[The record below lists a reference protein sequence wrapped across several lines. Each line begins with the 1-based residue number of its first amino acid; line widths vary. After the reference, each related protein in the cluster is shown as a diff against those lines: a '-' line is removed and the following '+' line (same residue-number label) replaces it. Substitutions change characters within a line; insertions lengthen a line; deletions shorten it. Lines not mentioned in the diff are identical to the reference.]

1 MEASIVNI
9 VDNKININDIYL
21 RKRKLST
28 EKVFID
34 VKYDE
39 IVNILDSKVNV
50 LNRLNKLLDSAT
62 PESYITVL
70 SLFGLP
76 EYAECNRLCSSFITN
91 KFKNDC
97 IVYYH
102 DLEEIENLLANSD
115 VDIEKRDII
124 SRVLSYLSNIDR
136 LSFNHDSIMNRFNL
150 YNLFDQFT
158 RSYDILITLCNYI
171 DTYNYTD
178 LIKVKLA
185 IDEFFILNNFNEKIS
200 IDETEASIAIFLYFF
215 FKKNKKCD
223 LDVESINDHI
233 SKYTK
238 SVDKFNIL
246 FELRRMNIDIRDF
259 SSIEE
264 IIEDMHRKLNNAKT
278 IANYIKCIYIYK
290 YANDPNM
297 NIEDVNKI
305 DIFTQPMYTVSEYNN
320 IKEGIEMMKDKI
332 NTSCIDNQ
340 NNTDRTRFFY
350 ESEDYTKANHDIGIK
365 PNFTVSDLSEFV
377 KSCEMVRK
385 YVEQHCKNLVKEPLV
400 FYDMYKDLNMGSYF
414 NHIDANGKLSYNIAI
429 GQIYEDRDN
438 LPIVENIR
446 KALENILYNTNCFP
460 VVEVLDTDLLISV
473 ITKYE
478 LNDADQQ
485 DSVMGEEIAKVFN
498 ILKDHEKNQDEYM
511 RDMHSRVD
519 SILYVLNNDS
529 QIAKTISKREFATL
543 NDIIIKLYRDNT
555 NLRQFVDAVK
565 YHENPNSKFI
575 EDLYNLSNQTK
586 EDEKIELNI
595 TNYEEAV
602 NILEQLVMNRSKT
615 QPLNENVINTLQLAW
630 QDFKGK
636 VKKLS
641 AKEQEMSRDM
651 DMNFNNFV
659 RSMKNSLSG
668 NRREAIIRDQLCP
681 SLSKMIKIGIP
692 VAATA
697 IINPIIPAISALSWM
712 VLSKVAT
719 DKEVAFILDE
729 FDIELKVLDREIQ
742 KAEQGGSPQKY
753 RKLLTIQ
760 KKLMRE
766 KQKIQYKYALSGK
779 RIKMVSN
786 YKPQGE

>member
-76 EYAECNRLCSSFITN
+76 EYSECNRLCSSFITN

-223 LDVESINDHI
+223 LDIESINDHI

-238 SVDKFNIL
+238 NVDNFNIL
-246 FELRRMNIDIRDF
+246 FELRRMNIDIKDY

-290 YANDPNM
+290 YANDPNL

-340 NNTDRTRFFY
+340 TADRTRFFY

-365 PNFTVSDLSEFV
+365 ADVRISDISEIIR
-377 KSCEMVRK
+377 SCELVKR
-385 YVEQHCKNLVKEPLV
+385 YVEQHCKTLVKDPLV
-400 FYDMYKDLNMGSYF
+400 FYDTYKDLNISNYF
-414 NHIDANGKLSYNIAI
+414 DHIDANGKISFNIAI
-429 GQIYEDRDN
+429 GQVYFDRDM
-438 LPIVENIR
+438 LPVVENLR

-460 VVEVLDTDLLISV
+460 IVEVLDTDLLISV

-478 LNDADQQ
+478 VSSMDH
-485 DSVMGEEIAKVFN
+485 DSVIGEEIVRVFN
-498 ILKDHEKNQDEYM
+498 ILKDHEKDFDAYM
-511 RDMHSRVD
+511 RDMHNRVD
-519 SILYVLNNDS
+519 SIMYVLYNDS
-529 QIAKTISKREFATL
+529 QIAKTMGKREFATL
-543 NDIIIKLYRDNT
+543 NDIVIKVYNDNN
-555 NLRQFVDAVK
+555 NLKRFVDNVK
-565 YHENPNSKFI
+565 YQQNPNAKFI
-575 EDLYNLSNQTK
+575 EDLYNSDKNV
-586 EDEKIELNI
+586 DEKVNINI

-602 NILEQLVMNRSKT
+602 NILEHLVLKRSNS

>member
-62 PESYITVL
+62 PESYIAVL

-76 EYAECNRLCSSFITN
+76 EYTECNRLCSSFITN

-223 LDVESINDHI
+223 LDIESINDHI

-238 SVDKFNIL
+238 NVDKFNIL
-246 FELRRMNIDIRDF
+246 FELRRMNIDIKDY

-290 YANDPNM
+290 YANDPNL

-332 NTSCIDNQ
+332 NTSCIENQ
-340 NNTDRTRFFY
+340 NTDRTRFFY
-350 ESEDYTKANHDIGIK
+350 ESEDYTKVNHDIGIK
-365 PNFTVSDLSEFV
+365 ADVRVSDIAEIIR
-377 KSCEMVRK
+377 SCELVKR
-385 YVEQHCKNLVKEPLV
+385 YVEQHCKTMVKEPLV
-400 FYDMYKDLNMGSYF
+400 FYDTYKDLHISNYF
-414 NHIDANGKLSYNIAI
+414 GHIDATGKISFNIAI
-429 GQIYEDRDN
+429 GQIYFDRDM
-438 LPIVENIR
+438 LPVVENLR

-460 VVEVLDTDLLISV
+460 IVEVLDTDLLISV

-478 LNDADQQ
+478 VNTTDQE
-485 DSVMGEEIAKVFN
+485 SVIGEEIVRVFN
-498 ILKDHEKNQDEYM
+498 ILKDHEKDLEAYM

-529 QIAKTISKREFATL
+529 QIAKTIGKIEFVNL
-543 NDIIIKLYRDNT
+543 NDIITKVYGDNK
-555 NLRQFVDAVK
+555 NLQQFVDSVK
-565 YHENPNSKFI
+565 YHQNPNAKFI
-575 EDLYNLSNQTK
+575 EELYNLDK
-586 EDEKIELNI
+586 GEDEKIELNI

-602 NILEQLVMNRSKT
+602 NILEQLIMNRSKT

-786 YKPQGE
+786 YKPQGD

>member
-1 MEASIVNI
+1 MNI

-62 PESYITVL
+62 PESYIAVL

-76 EYAECNRLCSSFITN
+76 EYTECNRLCSSFITN

-102 DLEEIENLLANSD
+102 DLEEIDNLLANFD

-223 LDVESINDHI
+223 LDIESINDHI

-238 SVDKFNIL
+238 NVDKFNIL
-246 FELRRMNIDIRDF
+246 FELRRMNIDIKDY

-264 IIEDMHRKLNNAKT
+264 IIEDMHRKLNNTKT

-290 YANDPNM
+290 YSNDPNL

-305 DIFTQPMYTVSEYNN
+305 DIFTQSMYTVSEYNN

-332 NTSCIDNQ
+332 NTSCIENQ
-340 NNTDRTRFFY
+340 NTDRTRFFY

-365 PNFTVSDLSEFV
+365 ADVRISDISEIIR
-377 KSCEMVRK
+377 SCEMVKR
-385 YVEQHCKNLVKEPLV
+385 YVEQHCKTLVKEPLV
-400 FYDMYKDLNMGSYF
+400 FYDTYKDLNISNYF
-414 NHIDANGKLSYNIAI
+414 SHIDAAGKISFNIAI
-429 GQIYEDRDN
+429 GQIYFDRDM
-438 LPIVENIR
+438 LPVVENLR

-460 VVEVLDTDLLISV
+460 IVEVLDTDLLISV

-478 LNDADQQ
+478 VNTTDQE
-485 DSVMGEEIAKVFN
+485 SVISEEIVRVFN
-498 ILKDHEKNQDEYM
+498 ILKDHEKDLEAYM

-529 QIAKTISKREFATL
+529 QIAKTIGKREFVNL
-543 NDIIIKLYRDNT
+543 NDIITKVYGDNK
-555 NLRQFVDAVK
+555 NLQQFVDSVK
-565 YHENPNSKFI
+565 YHQNPNAKFI
-575 EDLYNLSNQTK
+575 EELYNLDK
-586 EDEKIELNI
+586 GEDEKIELNI

-786 YKPQGE
+786 YKPQGD

>member
-62 PESYITVL
+62 PESYIAVL

-76 EYAECNRLCSSFITN
+76 EYTECNRLCSSFITN

-223 LDVESINDHI
+223 LDIESINDHI

-238 SVDKFNIL
+238 NVDKFNIL
-246 FELRRMNIDIRDF
+246 FELRRMNIDIKDY

-290 YANDPNM
+290 YANDPNL

-305 DIFTQPMYTVSEYNN
+305 DIFIQPMYTVSEYNN

-332 NTSCIDNQ
+332 NTSCIENQ
-340 NNTDRTRFFY
+340 TTDKTRFFY
-350 ESEDYTKANHDIGIK
+350 ESEDYTKVNHDIGIK
-365 PNFTVSDLSEFV
+365 PDVRVSDIAEIIR
-377 KSCEMVRK
+377 SCEMVKR
-385 YVEQHCKNLVKEPLV
+385 YVEQHCKTLVKEPLV
-400 FYDMYKDLNMGSYF
+400 FYDTYKDLNISNYF
-414 NHIDANGKLSYNIAI
+414 GHIDAAGKISFNIAI
-429 GQIYEDRDN
+429 GQIYFDRDM
-438 LPIVENIR
+438 LPVVENLR

-460 VVEVLDTDLLISV
+460 IVEVLDTDLLISV

-478 LNDADQQ
+478 VNTTDQE
-485 DSVMGEEIAKVFN
+485 SVIGEEIVRVFN
-498 ILKDHEKNQDEYM
+498 ILKDHEKDLEAYM

-529 QIAKTISKREFATL
+529 QIAKTIGKREFVNL
-543 NDIIIKLYRDNT
+543 NDIITKVYGDNK
-555 NLRQFVDAVK
+555 NLQQFVDSVK
-565 YHENPNSKFI
+565 YHQNPNAKFI
-575 EDLYNLSNQTK
+575 EELYNLDK
-586 EDEKIELNI
+586 GEDEKIELNI

-630 QDFKGK
+630 HDFKGK

>member
-1 MEASIVNI
+1 MNI

-76 EYAECNRLCSSFITN
+76 EYSECNRLCSSFITN

-223 LDVESINDHI
+223 LDIESINDHI

-238 SVDKFNIL
+238 NVDKFNIL
-246 FELRRMNIDIRDF
+246 FELRRMNIDIKDY

-290 YANDPNM
+290 YANDPNL

-340 NNTDRTRFFY
+340 TADRTRFFY

-365 PNFTVSDLSEFV
+365 ADVRIYDISEIIR
-377 KSCEMVRK
+377 SCEMVKR
-385 YVEQHCKNLVKEPLV
+385 YVEQHCKTLVKEPLV
-400 FYDMYKDLNMGSYF
+400 FYDTYKDLHISNYF
-414 NHIDANGKLSYNIAI
+414 GHIDATGKISFNIAI
-429 GQIYEDRDN
+429 GQIYFDRDM
-438 LPIVENIR
+438 LPVVENLR

-460 VVEVLDTDLLISV
+460 IVEVLDTDLLISV

-478 LNDADQQ
+478 VNTTDQE
-485 DSVMGEEIAKVFN
+485 SVIGEEIVRVFN
-498 ILKDHEKNQDEYM
+498 ILKDHEKDLEAYM

-529 QIAKTISKREFATL
+529 QIAKTIGKIEFVNL
-543 NDIIIKLYRDNT
+543 NDIITKVYGDNK
-555 NLRQFVDAVK
+555 NLQQFVDSVK
-565 YHENPNSKFI
+565 YHQNPNAKFI
-575 EDLYNLSNQTK
+575 EELYNLDK
-586 EDEKIELNI
+586 GEDEKIELNV

>member
-62 PESYITVL
+62 PESYIAVL

-76 EYAECNRLCSSFITN
+76 EYTECNRLCSSFITN

-97 IVYYH
+97 IVYYN

-150 YNLFDQFT
+150 YNLFDRFT

-223 LDVESINDHI
+223 LDIESINDHI

-238 SVDKFNIL
+238 NVDKFNIL
-246 FELRRMNIDIRDF
+246 FELRRMNIDIKDY

-290 YANDPNM
+290 YANDPNL

-332 NTSCIDNQ
+332 NTSCIENQ
-340 NNTDRTRFFY
+340 TTDKTKFFY
-350 ESEDYTKANHDIGIK
+350 ESEDYTKVNHDIGIK
-365 PNFTVSDLSEFV
+365 PDVRVSDIAEIIR
-377 KSCEMVRK
+377 SCEMVKR
-385 YVEQHCKNLVKEPLV
+385 YVEQHCKTLVKEPLV
-400 FYDMYKDLNMGSYF
+400 FYDTYKDLNISNYF
-414 NHIDANGKLSYNIAI
+414 GHIDAAGKISFNIAI
-429 GQIYEDRDN
+429 GQIYFDRDM
-438 LPIVENIR
+438 LPVVENLR

-460 VVEVLDTDLLISV
+460 IVEVLDTDLLISV

-478 LNDADQQ
+478 VNTTDQE
-485 DSVMGEEIAKVFN
+485 SVIGEEIVRVFN
-498 ILKDHEKNQDEYM
+498 ILKDHEKDLEAYM

-529 QIAKTISKREFATL
+529 QIAKTIGKREFVNL
-543 NDIIIKLYRDNT
+543 NDIITKVYGDNK
-555 NLRQFVDAVK
+555 NLQQFVDSVK
-565 YHENPNSKFI
+565 YHQNPNAKFI
-575 EDLYNLSNQTK
+575 EELYNLDK
-586 EDEKIELNI
+586 GEDEKLDLNV

-786 YKPQGE
+786 YKPQGD

>member
-62 PESYITVL
+62 PESYIAVL

-223 LDVESINDHI
+223 LDIESINDHI

-238 SVDKFNIL
+238 NVDKFNIL
-246 FELRRMNIDIRDF
+246 FELRRMNIDIKDY

-290 YANDPNM
+290 YANDPNL

-305 DIFTQPMYTVSEYNN
+305 DIFTQSMYTVSEYNN

-332 NTSCIDNQ
+332 NTSCIENQ
-340 NNTDRTRFFY
+340 TTDKTKFFY
-350 ESEDYTKANHDIGIK
+350 ESEDYTKVNHDIGIK
-365 PNFTVSDLSEFV
+365 PDVRVSDIAEIIR
-377 KSCEMVRK
+377 SCELVKR
-385 YVEQHCKNLVKEPLV
+385 YVEQHCKTLVKEPLV
-400 FYDMYKDLNMGSYF
+400 FYDTYKDLNISNYF
-414 NHIDANGKLSYNIAI
+414 GHIDAAGKISFNIAI
-429 GQIYEDRDN
+429 GQIYFDRDM
-438 LPIVENIR
+438 LPVVENLR

-460 VVEVLDTDLLISV
+460 IVEVLDTDLLISV

-478 LNDADQQ
+478 VNTTDQE
-485 DSVMGEEIAKVFN
+485 SVISEEIVRVFN
-498 ILKDHEKNQDEYM
+498 ILKDHEKDLEAYM

-529 QIAKTISKREFATL
+529 QIAKTIGKREFVNL
-543 NDIIIKLYRDNT
+543 NDIITKVYGDNK
-555 NLRQFVDAVK
+555 NLQQFVDSVK
-565 YHENPNSKFI
+565 YHQNPNAKFI
-575 EDLYNLSNQTK
+575 EELYNLDK
-586 EDEKIELNI
+586 GEDEKIELNI

-786 YKPQGE
+786 YKPQGD

>member
-21 RKRKLST
+21 RKRKLSI

-50 LNRLNKLLDSAT
+50 LNRLNKPLDSAT
-62 PESYITVL
+62 PESYIAVL

-76 EYAECNRLCSSFITN
+76 EYTECNRLCSSFITN

-223 LDVESINDHI
+223 LDIESINDHI

-238 SVDKFNIL
+238 NVDKFNIL
-246 FELRRMNIDIRDF
+246 FELRRMNIDIKDY

-290 YANDPNM
+290 YANDPNL

-320 IKEGIEMMKDKI
+320 IKEGIEIMKDKI
-332 NTSCIDNQ
+332 NTSCIENQ
-340 NNTDRTRFFY
+340 NTDRTRFFY
-350 ESEDYTKANHDIGIK
+350 ESEDYTKANTDIGIK
-365 PNFTVSDLSEFV
+365 PDVRVSDISEIIR
-377 KSCEMVRK
+377 SCELVKR
-385 YVEQHCKNLVKEPLV
+385 YVEQHCKTMVKEPLV
-400 FYDMYKDLNMGSYF
+400 FYDTYKDLHISNYF
-414 NHIDANGKLSYNIAI
+414 GHIDATGKISFNIAI
-429 GQIYEDRDN
+429 GQIYFDRDM
-438 LPIVENIR
+438 LPVVENLR

-460 VVEVLDTDLLISV
+460 IVEVLDTDLLISV

-478 LNDADQQ
+478 VNTTDQE
-485 DSVMGEEIAKVFN
+485 SVIGEEIVRVFN
-498 ILKDHEKNQDEYM
+498 ILKDHEKDLEAYM

-529 QIAKTISKREFATL
+529 QIAKTIGKREFVNL
-543 NDIIIKLYRDNT
+543 NDIITKVYGDNK
-555 NLRQFVDAVK
+555 NLQQFVDSVK
-565 YHENPNSKFI
+565 YHQNPNAKFI
-575 EDLYNLSNQTK
+575 EELYNLDK
-586 EDEKIELNI
+586 GEDEKLDLNV

-742 KAEQGGSPQKY
+742 KAEQGGSPEKY

>member
-62 PESYITVL
+62 PESYIAVL

-76 EYAECNRLCSSFITN
+76 EYTECNRLCSSFITN

-223 LDVESINDHI
+223 LDIESINDHI

-238 SVDKFNIL
+238 NVDKFNIL
-246 FELRRMNIDIRDF
+246 FELRRMNIDIKYY

-290 YANDPNM
+290 YANDPNL

-332 NTSCIDNQ
+332 NTSCIENQ
-340 NNTDRTRFFY
+340 TTDKTKFFY
-350 ESEDYTKANHDIGIK
+350 ESEDYTKVNHDIGIK
-365 PNFTVSDLSEFV
+365 PDVRVSDIAEIIR
-377 KSCEMVRK
+377 SCELVKR
-385 YVEQHCKNLVKEPLV
+385 YVEQHCKTLVKDPLV
-400 FYDMYKDLNMGSYF
+400 FYDTYKNLSISNYF
-414 NHIDANGKLSYNIAI
+414 GHVDATGKISFNIAI
-429 GQIYEDRDN
+429 GQIYFDRDM
-438 LPIVENIR
+438 LPVVENLR

-460 VVEVLDTDLLISV
+460 IVEVLDTDLLISV

-478 LNDADQQ
+478 VNTTDQE
-485 DSVMGEEIAKVFN
+485 SVIGEEIVRVFN
-498 ILKDHEKNQDEYM
+498 ILKDHEKDLEAYM

-529 QIAKTISKREFATL
+529 QIAKTIGKREFVNL
-543 NDIIIKLYRDNT
+543 NDIITKVYGDNK
-555 NLRQFVDAVK
+555 NLQQFVDSVK
-565 YHENPNSKFI
+565 YHQNPNAKFI
-575 EDLYNLSNQTK
+575 EELYNLDK
-586 EDEKIELNI
+586 GEDEKLDLNV

-697 IINPIIPAISALSWM
+697 IINPIIPAISALSWI

-786 YKPQGE
+786 YKPQGD

>member
-62 PESYITVL
+62 PESYIAVL

-76 EYAECNRLCSSFITN
+76 EYTECNRLCSSFITN

-223 LDVESINDHI
+223 LDIESINDHI

-238 SVDKFNIL
+238 NVDKFNIL
-246 FELRRMNIDIRDF
+246 FELRRMNIDIKDY

-290 YANDPNM
+290 YANDPNL

-332 NTSCIDNQ
+332 NTSCIENQ
-340 NNTDRTRFFY
+340 TTDKTKFFY
-350 ESEDYTKANHDIGIK
+350 ESEDYTNANHDIGIK
-365 PNFTVSDLSEFV
+365 ADVRISDISEIIR
-377 KSCEMVRK
+377 SCEMVKR
-385 YVEQHCKNLVKEPLV
+385 YVEQHCKTLVKEPLV
-400 FYDMYKDLNMGSYF
+400 FYDTYKNLNISNYF
-414 NHIDANGKLSYNIAI
+414 GHIDATGKISFNIAI
-429 GQIYEDRDN
+429 GQVYFDRDM
-438 LPIVENIR
+438 LPVVENLR

-460 VVEVLDTDLLISV
+460 IVEVLDTDLLISV

-478 LNDADQQ
+478 VYTTDQE
-485 DSVMGEEIAKVFN
+485 SVIGEEIVRVFN
-498 ILKDHEKNQDEYM
+498 ILKDHEKDLEAYM

-529 QIAKTISKREFATL
+529 QIAKTIGKREFVNL
-543 NDIIIKLYRDNT
+543 NDIITKVYGDNK
-555 NLRQFVDAVK
+555 NLQQFVDSVK
-565 YHENPNSKFI
+565 YHQNPNAKFI
-575 EDLYNLSNQTK
+575 EELYNLDK
-586 EDEKIELNI
+586 GEDEKLDLNV

>member
-70 SLFGLP
+70 SLLGLP
-76 EYAECNRLCSSFITN
+76 EYSECNRLCSSFITN

-97 IVYYH
+97 IVYYNH
-102 DLEEIENLLANSD
+102 LEEIEDLLANSD
-115 VDIEKRDII
+115 IDIEKKDAI

-150 YNLFDQFT
+150 YNIFDKFT
-158 RSYDILITLCNYI
+158 KSYDILISLCNYI

-185 IDEFFILNNFNEKIS
+185 IDEFFILNHFNEKIH
-200 IDETEASIAIFLYFF
+200 IDEIEGSIVIFLYFL

-223 LDVESINDHI
+223 LNIESVNDHI

-238 SVDKFNIL
+238 TVDRFDIGL
-246 FELRRMNIDIRDF
+246 ELKRMNISKINYSCIEDI
-259 SSIEE
+259 IEE
-264 IIEDMHRKLNNAKT
+264 MHKHLNNAKT

-290 YANDPNM
+290 YANDPNL
-297 NIEDVNKI
+297 NIGDTNEI
-305 DIFTQPMYTVSEYNN
+305 DIFTQPMYTVAEYNN
-320 IKEGIEMMKDKI
+320 LKEGIEMMKDKI
-332 NTSCIDNQ
+332 NTSCIENQ
-340 NNTDRTRFFY
+340 NTDRTRFFY

-365 PNFTVSDLSEFV
+365 LDIRVSDIAEIIR
-377 KSCEMVRK
+377 SCEMVKR
-385 YVEQHCKNLVKEPLV
+385 YVEQHCKPLVKDPLV
-400 FYDMYKDLNMGSYF
+400 FYDTYKDLNISNYF
-414 NHIDANGKLSYNIAI
+414 DHIDANGKISFNIAI
-429 GQIYEDRDN
+429 GQVYFDRDM
-438 LPIVENIR
+438 LPVVENLR

-460 VVEVLDTDLLISV
+460 IVEVLDTDLLISV

-478 LNDADQQ
+478 VSSMDH
-485 DSVMGEEIAKVFN
+485 DSVIGEEIVRVFN
-498 ILKDHEKNQDEYM
+498 ILKDHEKDFDAYM
-511 RDMHSRVD
+511 RDMHNRVD
-519 SILYVLNNDS
+519 SIMYVLYNDS
-529 QIAKTISKREFATL
+529 QIAKTMGKREFATL
-543 NDIIIKLYRDNT
+543 NDIVIKVYNDNN
-555 NLRQFVDAVK
+555 NLKRFVDNVK
-565 YHENPNSKFI
+565 YQQNPNAKFI
-575 EDLYNLSNQTK
+575 EDLYNSDKNV
-586 EDEKIELNI
+586 DEKVNINI

-602 NILEQLVMNRSKT
+602 NILEHLVLKRSNS

-786 YKPQGE
+786 YKPQGD

>member
-1 MEASIVNI
+1 MNI

-70 SLFGLP
+70 SLLGLP

-223 LDVESINDHI
+223 LDIESINDHI

-238 SVDKFNIL
+238 NVDKFNIL
-246 FELRRMNIDIRDF
+246 FELRRMNIDIKDY

-290 YANDPNM
+290 YANDPNL

-332 NTSCIDNQ
+332 NTSCIENQ
-340 NNTDRTRFFY
+340 NTDKTRFFY
-350 ESEDYTKANHDIGIK
+350 ESEDYTKVNHDIGIK
-365 PNFTVSDLSEFV
+365 PDVRVSDIAEIIR
-377 KSCEMVRK
+377 SCELVKR
-385 YVEQHCKNLVKEPLV
+385 YVEQHCKTLVKEPLV
-400 FYDMYKDLNMGSYF
+400 FYDTYKDLHISNYF
-414 NHIDANGKLSYNIAI
+414 GNVDATGKISFNIAI
-429 GQIYEDRDN
+429 GQIYFDRDM
-438 LPIVENIR
+438 LPVVENLR

-460 VVEVLDTDLLISV
+460 IVEVLDTDLLISV

-478 LNDADQQ
+478 VNTTDQE
-485 DSVMGEEIAKVFN
+485 SVIGEEIVRVFN
-498 ILKDHEKNQDEYM
+498 ILKDHEKDLEAYM

-529 QIAKTISKREFATL
+529 QIAKTIGKREFVNL
-543 NDIIIKLYRDNT
+543 NDIITKVYGDNK
-555 NLRQFVDAVK
+555 NLQQFVDSVK
-565 YHENPNSKFI
+565 YHQNPNAKFI
-575 EDLYNLSNQTK
+575 EELYNLDK
-586 EDEKIELNI
+586 GEDEKLDLNV

-786 YKPQGE
+786 YKPQGD

>member
-1 MEASIVNI
+1 MNI

-21 RKRKLST
+21 RKRKLSI

-50 LNRLNKLLDSAT
+50 LNMLNKLLDSAM

-150 YNLFDQFT
+150 YNLFDKFT

-223 LDVESINDHI
+223 LDIESINDHI

-238 SVDKFNIL
+238 NVDKFNIL
-246 FELRRMNIDIRDF
+246 FELRRMNIDIKDY

-290 YANDPNM
+290 YANDPNL
-297 NIEDVNKI
+297 NIGDTNPI
-305 DIFTQPMYTVSEYNN
+305 DIFVQPMYTVSEYNN
-320 IKEGIEMMKDKI
+320 LKEGIEMMKDKI
-332 NTSCIDNQ
+332 NTSCIENQ
-340 NNTDRTRFFY
+340 NTDRTRFFY

-365 PNFTVSDLSEFV
+365 ADVRISDIAEIIR
-377 KSCEMVRK
+377 SCELVKR
-385 YVEQHCKNLVKEPLV
+385 YVEQHCKTLVKEPLV
-400 FYDMYKDLNMGSYF
+400 FYDTYKDLNISNYF
-414 NHIDANGKLSYNIAI
+414 DHIDAAGKISFNIAI
-429 GQIYEDRDN
+429 GQIYFDRDM
-438 LPIVENIR
+438 LPVVENLR

-460 VVEVLDTDLLISV
+460 IVEVLDTDLLISV

-478 LNDADQQ
+478 VNTTDQE
-485 DSVMGEEIAKVFN
+485 SVISEEIVRVFN
-498 ILKDHEKNQDEYM
+498 ILKDHEKDLDAYM

-529 QIAKTISKREFATL
+529 QIAKTIGKREFVNL
-543 NDIIIKLYRDNT
+543 NDIITKVYGDNK
-555 NLRQFVDAVK
+555 NLQQFVDSVK
-565 YHENPNSKFI
+565 YHQNPNAKFI
-575 EDLYNLSNQTK
+575 EELYNLDK
-586 EDEKIELNI
+586 GEDEKLDLNV

-786 YKPQGE
+786 YKPQGD

>member
-1 MEASIVNI
+1 MNI

-76 EYAECNRLCSSFITN
+76 EYSECNRLCSSFITN

-223 LDVESINDHI
+223 LDIESINDHI

-238 SVDKFNIL
+238 NVDKFNIL

-290 YANDPNM
+290 YANDPNL

-332 NTSCIDNQ
+332 NASCIENQ
-340 NNTDRTRFFY
+340 TTDKTKFFY
-350 ESEDYTKANHDIGIK
+350 ESEDYTKVNHDIGIK
-365 PNFTVSDLSEFV
+365 PDVRVSDIAEIIR
-377 KSCEMVRK
+377 SCELVKR
-385 YVEQHCKNLVKEPLV
+385 YVEQHCKTLVKEPLV
-400 FYDMYKDLNMGSYF
+400 FYDTYKDLHISNYF
-414 NHIDANGKLSYNIAI
+414 GHIDATGKISFNIAI
-429 GQIYEDRDN
+429 GQIYFDRDM
-438 LPIVENIR
+438 LPVVENLR

-460 VVEVLDTDLLISV
+460 IVEVLDTDLLISV

-478 LNDADQQ
+478 VNTTDQE
-485 DSVMGEEIAKVFN
+485 SVIGEEIFRVFN
-498 ILKDHEKNQDEYM
+498 ILKDHEKDLDAYM

-529 QIAKTISKREFATL
+529 QIAKTIGKREFVNL
-543 NDIIIKLYRDNT
+543 NDIITKVYGDNK
-555 NLRQFVDAVK
+555 NLQQFVDSVK
-565 YHENPNSKFI
+565 YHQNPNARFI
-575 EDLYNLSNQTK
+575 EELYNLDK
-586 EDEKIELNI
+586 GEDEKLDLNV

-786 YKPQGE
+786 YKPQGD

>member
-1 MEASIVNI
+1 M
-9 VDNKININDIYL
+9 
-21 RKRKLST
+21 
-28 EKVFID
+28 
-34 VKYDE
+34 
-39 IVNILDSKVNV
+39 
-50 LNRLNKLLDSAT
+50 
-62 PESYITVL
+62 
-70 SLFGLP
+70 
-76 EYAECNRLCSSFITN
+76 
-91 KFKNDC
+91 
-97 IVYYH
+97 
-102 DLEEIENLLANSD
+102 
-115 VDIEKRDII
+115 
-124 SRVLSYLSNIDR
+124 
-136 LSFNHDSIMNRFNL
+136 
-150 YNLFDQFT
+150 
-158 RSYDILITLCNYI
+158 
-171 DTYNYTD
+171 
-178 LIKVKLA
+178 A

-200 IDETEASIAIFLYFF
+200 IDETEASIAIFMYFF

-223 LDVESINDHI
+223 LDIESINDHI

-238 SVDKFNIL
+238 NVDKFNIL
-246 FELRRMNIDIRDF
+246 FELRRMNIDIKDY

-290 YANDPNM
+290 YANDPNL

-340 NNTDRTRFFY
+340 TADRTRFFY

-365 PNFTVSDLSEFV
+365 ADVRISDISEIIR
-377 KSCEMVRK
+377 SCELVKR
-385 YVEQHCKNLVKEPLV
+385 YVEQHCKTLVKEPLV
-400 FYDMYKDLNMGSYF
+400 FYDTYKDLNISNYF
-414 NHIDANGKLSYNIAI
+414 GHIDAAGKISFNIAI
-429 GQIYEDRDN
+429 GQIYFDRDM
-438 LPIVENIR
+438 LPVVENLR

-460 VVEVLDTDLLISV
+460 IVEVLDTDLLISV

-478 LNDADQQ
+478 VNTTDQE
-485 DSVMGEEIAKVFN
+485 SVIGEEIVRVFN
-498 ILKDHEKNQDEYM
+498 ILKDHEKDLEAYM

-529 QIAKTISKREFATL
+529 QIAKTIGKREFVNL
-543 NDIIIKLYRDNT
+543 NDIITKVYGDNK
-555 NLRQFVDAVK
+555 NLQQFVDSVK
-565 YHENPNSKFI
+565 YHQNPNAKFI
-575 EDLYNLSNQTK
+575 EELYNLDK
-586 EDEKIELNI
+586 GEDEKIELNI

-602 NILEQLVMNRSKT
+602 NILEQLVMNRSNT

>member
-223 LDVESINDHI
+223 LDIESINDHI

-238 SVDKFNIL
+238 NVDNFNIL
-246 FELRRMNIDIRDF
+246 FELRRMNIDIKDY

-290 YANDPNM
+290 YANDPNL

-320 IKEGIEMMKDKI
+320 LKEGIEMMKDKI
-332 NTSCIDNQ
+332 NTSCIENQ
-340 NNTDRTRFFY
+340 NTDRTRFFY
-350 ESEDYTKANHDIGIK
+350 ESEDYTKVNHDIGIK
-365 PNFTVSDLSEFV
+365 ADVRVSDIAEIIR
-377 KSCEMVRK
+377 SCELVKR
-385 YVEQHCKNLVKEPLV
+385 YVEQHCKTLVKEPLV
-400 FYDMYKDLNMGSYF
+400 FYDTYKDLNISNYF
-414 NHIDANGKLSYNIAI
+414 GHIDAAGKISFNIAI
-429 GQIYEDRDN
+429 GQIYFDRDM
-438 LPIVENIR
+438 LPVVENLR

-460 VVEVLDTDLLISV
+460 IVEVLDTDLLISV

-478 LNDADQQ
+478 VNTTDQE
-485 DSVMGEEIAKVFN
+485 SVIGEEIVRVFN
-498 ILKDHEKNQDEYM
+498 ILKDHEKDLEAYM

-529 QIAKTISKREFATL
+529 QIAKTIGKREFVNL
-543 NDIIIKLYRDNT
+543 NDIITKVYGDNK
-555 NLRQFVDAVK
+555 NLQQFVDSVK
-565 YHENPNSKFI
+565 YHQNPNAKFI
-575 EDLYNLSNQTK
+575 EELYNLDK
-586 EDEKIELNI
+586 GEDEKIELNI

-697 IINPIIPAISALSWM
+697 IINPIIPAISALSWI

-786 YKPQGE
+786 YKPQGD

>member
-76 EYAECNRLCSSFITN
+76 EYTECNRLCSSFITN

-223 LDVESINDHI
+223 LDIESINDHI

-238 SVDKFNIL
+238 NVDKFNIL
-246 FELRRMNIDIRDF
+246 FELRRMNIDIKDY

-264 IIEDMHRKLNNAKT
+264 IIEDMHKHLNNAKT

-290 YANDPNM
+290 YANDPNL
-297 NIEDVNKI
+297 NIGDTNEI
-305 DIFTQPMYTVSEYNN
+305 DIFTQPMYTVAEYNN
-320 IKEGIEMMKDKI
+320 LKEGIEMMKDKI
-332 NTSCIDNQ
+332 NTSCIENQ
-340 NNTDRTRFFY
+340 TNDKTRFFY

-365 PNFTVSDLSEFV
+365 LDIRVSDIAEIIR
-377 KSCEMVRK
+377 SCEMVKR
-385 YVEQHCKNLVKEPLV
+385 YVEQHCKPLVKDPLV
-400 FYDMYKDLNMGSYF
+400 FYDTYKDLNISNYF
-414 NHIDANGKLSYNIAI
+414 DHIDANGKISFNIAI
-429 GQIYEDRDN
+429 GQVYFDRDM
-438 LPIVENIR
+438 LPVVENLR

-460 VVEVLDTDLLISV
+460 IVEVLDTDLLISV

-478 LNDADQQ
+478 VSSMDH
-485 DSVMGEEIAKVFN
+485 DSVIGEEIVRVFN
-498 ILKDHEKNQDEYM
+498 ILKDHEKDFDAYM
-511 RDMHSRVD
+511 RDMHNRVD
-519 SILYVLNNDS
+519 SIMYVLYNDS
-529 QIAKTISKREFATL
+529 QIAKTMGKREFATL
-543 NDIIIKLYRDNT
+543 NDIVIKVYNDNN
-555 NLRQFVDAVK
+555 NLKRFVDNVK
-565 YHENPNSKFI
+565 YQQNPNAKFI
-575 EDLYNLSNQTK
+575 EDLYNSDKNV
-586 EDEKIELNI
+586 DEKVNINI

-602 NILEQLVMNRSKT
+602 NILEHLVLKRSNS

>member
-76 EYAECNRLCSSFITN
+76 EYTECNRLCSSFITN

-223 LDVESINDHI
+223 LDIESINDHI

-238 SVDKFNIL
+238 NVDKFNIL
-246 FELRRMNIDIRDF
+246 FELRRMNIDIKDY

-290 YANDPNM
+290 YANDPNL

-332 NTSCIDNQ
+332 NTSCIENQ
-340 NNTDRTRFFY
+340 NTDRTRFFY

-365 PNFTVSDLSEFV
+365 PDVRVSDIAEIIR
-377 KSCEMVRK
+377 SCEMVKR
-385 YVEQHCKNLVKEPLV
+385 YVEQHCKTLVKEPLV
-400 FYDMYKDLNMGSYF
+400 FYDTYKDLNISNYF
-414 NHIDANGKLSYNIAI
+414 GHIDAAGKISFNIAI
-429 GQIYEDRDN
+429 GQIYFDRDM
-438 LPIVENIR
+438 LPVVENLR

-460 VVEVLDTDLLISV
+460 IVEVLDTDLLISV

-478 LNDADQQ
+478 VNTTDQE
-485 DSVMGEEIAKVFN
+485 SVIGEEIVRVFN
-498 ILKDHEKNQDEYM
+498 ILKDHEKDLEAYM
-511 RDMHSRVD
+511 RDMHNRVD

-529 QIAKTISKREFATL
+529 QIAKTIGKIEFVNL
-543 NDIIIKLYRDNT
+543 NDIITKVYGDNK
-555 NLRQFVDAVK
+555 NLQQFVDSVK
-565 YHENPNSKFI
+565 YHQNPNAKFI
-575 EDLYNLSNQTK
+575 EELYNLDK
-586 EDEKIELNI
+586 GEDEKLDLNV

>member
-76 EYAECNRLCSSFITN
+76 EYSECNRLCSSFITN

-223 LDVESINDHI
+223 LDIESINDHI

-246 FELRRMNIDIRDF
+246 FELRRMNIDIKDY

-290 YANDPNM
+290 YANDPNL
-297 NIEDVNKI
+297 NIDDVNKI
-305 DIFTQPMYTVSEYNN
+305 DIFIQSMYTVSEYNN

-340 NNTDRTRFFY
+340 TADRTRFFY
-350 ESEDYTKANHDIGIK
+350 ESEDYTKVNHDIGIK
-365 PNFTVSDLSEFV
+365 PDVRVSDIAEIIR
-377 KSCEMVRK
+377 SCELVKR
-385 YVEQHCKNLVKEPLV
+385 YVEQYCKTVVKEPLV
-400 FYDMYKDLNMGSYF
+400 LYDTYKSLSISNYF
-414 NHIDANGKLSYNIAI
+414 GHIDATGKISFNIAI
-429 GQIYEDRDN
+429 GQIYFDRDM
-438 LPIVENIR
+438 LPVVENLR

-460 VVEVLDTDLLISV
+460 IVEVLDTDLLISV

-478 LNDADQQ
+478 VNTTDQE
-485 DSVMGEEIAKVFN
+485 SVIGEEIVRVFN
-498 ILKDHEKNQDEYM
+498 ILKDHEKDLEAYM

-529 QIAKTISKREFATL
+529 QIAKTIGKREFVNL
-543 NDIIIKLYRDNT
+543 NDIITKVYGDNK
-555 NLRQFVDAVK
+555 NLQQFVDSVK
-565 YHENPNSKFI
+565 YHQNPNAKFI
-575 EDLYNLSNQTK
+575 EELYNLDKET
-586 EDEKIELNI
+586 EDEKLDLNV

-786 YKPQGE
+786 YKPQGD

>member
-21 RKRKLST
+21 RKRKFNAD
-28 EKVFID
+28 KIFID

-50 LNRLNKLLDSAT
+50 INRLNKLLDSAT

-70 SLFGLP
+70 SLLGLP
-76 EYAECNRLCSSFITN
+76 EYSECNRLCSSFITN

-97 IVYYH
+97 IVYYNH
-102 DLEEIENLLANSD
+102 LEEIEDLLANSD
-115 VDIEKRDII
+115 IDIEKKDAI

-150 YNLFDQFT
+150 YNIFDKFT
-158 RSYDILITLCNYI
+158 KSYDILISLCNYI

-185 IDEFFILNNFNEKIS
+185 IDEFFILNHFNEKIH
-200 IDETEASIAIFLYFF
+200 IDEIEGSIVIFLYFL

-223 LDVESINDHI
+223 LNIESVNDHI

-238 SVDKFNIL
+238 TVDRFDIGL
-246 FELRRMNIDIRDF
+246 ELKRMNISKINYSCIEDI
-259 SSIEE
+259 IEE
-264 IIEDMHRKLNNAKT
+264 MHKHLNNAKT

-290 YANDPNM
+290 YANDPNL
-297 NIEDVNKI
+297 NIGDTNEI
-305 DIFTQPMYTVSEYNN
+305 DIFTQPMYTVAEYNN
-320 IKEGIEMMKDKI
+320 LKEGIEMMKDKI
-332 NTSCIDNQ
+332 NTSCIENQ
-340 NNTDRTRFFY
+340 TNDKTRFFY

-365 PNFTVSDLSEFV
+365 LDIRVSDIAEIIR
-377 KSCEMVRK
+377 SCEMVKR
-385 YVEQHCKNLVKEPLV
+385 YVEQHCKTMVKEPLV
-400 FYDMYKDLNMGSYF
+400 FYDTYKDLHISNYF
-414 NHIDANGKLSYNIAI
+414 GHVDATGKISFNIAI
-429 GQIYEDRDN
+429 GQIYFDRDM
-438 LPIVENIR
+438 LPVVENLR

-460 VVEVLDTDLLISV
+460 IVEVLDTDLLISV

-478 LNDADQQ
+478 VNTTDQE
-485 DSVMGEEIAKVFN
+485 SVISEEIVRVFN
-498 ILKDHEKNQDEYM
+498 ILKDHEKDLDAYM
-511 RDMHSRVD
+511 RDMHNRVD

-529 QIAKTISKREFATL
+529 QIAKTIGKREFVNL
-543 NDIIIKLYRDNT
+543 NDIITKVYGDNK
-555 NLRQFVDAVK
+555 NLQQFVDSVK
-565 YHENPNSKFI
+565 YHQNPNAKFI
-575 EDLYNLSNQTK
+575 EELYNLDK
-586 EDEKIELNI
+586 GEDEKIELNI

-786 YKPQGE
+786 YKPQGD

>member
-1 MEASIVNI
+1 MNI

-62 PESYITVL
+62 PESYIAVL

-76 EYAECNRLCSSFITN
+76 EYTECNRLCSSFITN

-223 LDVESINDHI
+223 LDIESINDHI

-238 SVDKFNIL
+238 NVDKFNIL
-246 FELRRMNIDIRDF
+246 FELRRMNIDIKDY

-290 YANDPNM
+290 YANDPNL

-332 NTSCIDNQ
+332 NTSCIENQ
-340 NNTDRTRFFY
+340 NTDRTRFFY
-350 ESEDYTKANHDIGIK
+350 ESEDYTKVNHDIGIK
-365 PNFTVSDLSEFV
+365 ADVRISDIAEIIR
-377 KSCEMVRK
+377 SCELVKR
-385 YVEQHCKNLVKEPLV
+385 YVEQHCKTLVKEPLV
-400 FYDMYKDLNMGSYF
+400 FYDTYKDLNISNYF
-414 NHIDANGKLSYNIAI
+414 GHIDAAGKISFNIAI
-429 GQIYEDRDN
+429 GQIYFDRDM
-438 LPIVENIR
+438 LPVVENLR

-460 VVEVLDTDLLISV
+460 IVEVLDTDLLISV

-478 LNDADQQ
+478 VNTTDQE
-485 DSVMGEEIAKVFN
+485 SVISEEIVRVFN
-498 ILKDHEKNQDEYM
+498 ILKDHEKDLEAYM
-511 RDMHSRVD
+511 IDMHSRVD
-519 SILYVLNNDS
+519 SILYVLYNDS
-529 QIAKTISKREFATL
+529 QIAKTIGKREFVNL
-543 NDIIIKLYRDNT
+543 NDIITKVYGDNK
-555 NLRQFVDAVK
+555 NLQQFVDSVK
-565 YHENPNSKFI
+565 YHQNPNAKFI
-575 EDLYNLSNQTK
+575 EELYNLDK
-586 EDEKIELNI
+586 GEDEKIELNV

>member
-76 EYAECNRLCSSFITN
+76 EYTECNRLCSSFITN

-102 DLEEIENLLANSD
+102 DLEEIENLLVNSD

-223 LDVESINDHI
+223 LDIESINDHI

-238 SVDKFNIL
+238 NVDKFNIL
-246 FELRRMNIDIRDF
+246 FELRRMNIDIKDY

-290 YANDPNM
+290 YANDPNL

-305 DIFTQPMYTVSEYNN
+305 DIFTQSMYTVSEYNN

-332 NTSCIDNQ
+332 NTSCIENQ
-340 NNTDRTRFFY
+340 TTDKTKFFY
-350 ESEDYTKANHDIGIK
+350 ESEDYTNANHDIGIK
-365 PNFTVSDLSEFV
+365 PDVRVSDIAEIIR
-377 KSCEMVRK
+377 SCELVKR

-400 FYDMYKDLNMGSYF
+400 FYDTYKDLHISNYF
-414 NHIDANGKLSYNIAI
+414 GHIDATGKISFNIAI
-429 GQIYEDRDN
+429 GQIYFDRDM
-438 LPIVENIR
+438 LPVVENLR

-460 VVEVLDTDLLISV
+460 IVEVLDTDLLISV

-478 LNDADQQ
+478 VNTTDQE
-485 DSVMGEEIAKVFN
+485 SVIGEEIVRVFN
-498 ILKDHEKNQDEYM
+498 ILKDHEKDLEAYM

-529 QIAKTISKREFATL
+529 QIAKTIGKREFVNL
-543 NDIIIKLYRDNT
+543 NDIITKVYGDNK
-555 NLRQFVDAVK
+555 NLQQFVDSVK
-565 YHENPNSKFI
+565 YHQNPNAKFI
-575 EDLYNLSNQTK
+575 EELYNLDK
-586 EDEKIELNI
+586 GEDEKLDLNV

>member
-1 MEASIVNI
+1 MNI

-62 PESYITVL
+62 PESYIAVL

-76 EYAECNRLCSSFITN
+76 EYTECNRLCSSFITN

-150 YNLFDQFT
+150 YNLFDKFT
-158 RSYDILITLCNYI
+158 KSYDILITLCNYI

-223 LDVESINDHI
+223 LDIESINDHI

-238 SVDKFNIL
+238 NVDKFNIL
-246 FELRRMNIDIRDF
+246 FELRRMNIDIKDY

-290 YANDPNM
+290 YANDPNL

-332 NTSCIDNQ
+332 NTSCIENQ
-340 NNTDRTRFFY
+340 TTDKTKFFY
-350 ESEDYTKANHDIGIK
+350 ESEDYTKVNHDIGIK
-365 PNFTVSDLSEFV
+365 PDVRVSDIAEIIR
-377 KSCEMVRK
+377 SCEMVKR
-385 YVEQHCKNLVKEPLV
+385 YVEQHCKTLVKEPLV
-400 FYDMYKDLNMGSYF
+400 FYDTYKDLHISNYF
-414 NHIDANGKLSYNIAI
+414 GHIDATGKISFNIAI
-429 GQIYEDRDN
+429 GQIYLDRDM
-438 LPIVENIR
+438 LPVVENLR

-460 VVEVLDTDLLISV
+460 IVEVLDTDLLISV

-478 LNDADQQ
+478 VNTTDQE
-485 DSVMGEEIAKVFN
+485 SVISEEIVRVFN
-498 ILKDHEKNQDEYM
+498 ILKDHEKDLEAYM

-529 QIAKTISKREFATL
+529 QIAKTIGKREFVNL
-543 NDIIIKLYRDNT
+543 NDIITKVYGDNK
-555 NLRQFVDAVK
+555 NLQQFVDSVK
-565 YHENPNSKFI
+565 YHQNPNAKFI
-575 EDLYNLSNQTK
+575 EELYNLDK
-586 EDEKIELNI
+586 GEDEKIELNI

>member
-9 VDNKININDIYL
+9 VDNKININDVYL
-21 RKRKLST
+21 RKRKFNAD
-28 EKVFID
+28 KIFID

-50 LNRLNKLLDSAT
+50 INMLNKLLDSAT

-70 SLFGLP
+70 SLLGLP
-76 EYAECNRLCSSFITN
+76 EYSECNRLCSSFITN

-97 IVYYH
+97 IVYYNH
-102 DLEEIENLLANSD
+102 LEEIDDLLANSD

-150 YNLFDQFT
+150 YNIFDKFT
-158 RSYDILITLCNYI
+158 KSYDILISLCNYI

-185 IDEFFILNNFNEKIS
+185 IDEFFILNHFNEKIH
-200 IDETEASIAIFLYFF
+200 IDEIEGSIVIFLYFL

-223 LDVESINDHI
+223 LNIESVNDHI

-238 SVDKFNIL
+238 TVDRFDIGL
-246 FELRRMNIDIRDF
+246 ELKRMNISKINYSCIEDI
-259 SSIEE
+259 IEE
-264 IIEDMHRKLNNAKT
+264 MHKHLNNAKT

-290 YANDPNM
+290 YANDPNL
-297 NIEDVNKI
+297 NIGDTNEI
-305 DIFTQPMYTVSEYNN
+305 DIFTQPMYTVAEYNN
-320 IKEGIEMMKDKI
+320 LKEGIEMMKDKI
-332 NTSCIDNQ
+332 NTSCIENQ
-340 NNTDRTRFFY
+340 TNDKTRFFY

-365 PNFTVSDLSEFV
+365 PDVRVSDIAEIIR
-377 KSCEMVRK
+377 SCEMVKR
-385 YVEQHCKNLVKEPLV
+385 YVEQHCKSLVKDPLV
-400 FYDMYKDLNMGSYF
+400 FYDTYKDLNISNYF
-414 NHIDANGKLSYNIAI
+414 DHIDANGKISFNIAI
-429 GQIYEDRDN
+429 GQVYFDRDMLPVIEN
-438 LPIVENIR
+438 LR

-460 VVEVLDTDLLISV
+460 IVEVLDTDLLISV

-478 LNDADQQ
+478 VSSMDH
-485 DSVMGEEIAKVFN
+485 DSVIGEEIIRVFN
-498 ILKDHEKNQDEYM
+498 ILKDHEKDFDAYM
-511 RDMHSRVD
+511 RDMHNRVD
-519 SILYVLNNDS
+519 SIMYVLYNDS
-529 QIAKTISKREFATL
+529 QIAKTMGKREFATL
-543 NDIIIKLYRDNT
+543 NDIVIKVYNDNN
-555 NLRQFVDAVK
+555 NLKRFVDNVK
-565 YHENPNSKFI
+565 YQQNPNAKFI
-575 EDLYNLSNQTK
+575 EDLYNSDKNV
-586 EDEKIELNI
+586 DEKVNINI

-602 NILEQLVMNRSKT
+602 NILEHLVLKRSNS

-742 KAEQGGSPQKY
+742 KAEQGGSPEKY

-786 YKPQGE
+786 YKPQGD

>member
-76 EYAECNRLCSSFITN
+76 EYTECNRLCSSFITN

-178 LIKVKLA
+178 LIKVKLT

-223 LDVESINDHI
+223 LDIESINDHI

-238 SVDKFNIL
+238 NVDKFNIL
-246 FELRRMNIDIRDF
+246 FELRRMNIDIKDY

-290 YANDPNM
+290 YANDPNL

-305 DIFTQPMYTVSEYNN
+305 DIFTQSMYTVSEYNN

-332 NTSCIDNQ
+332 NTSCIENQ
-340 NNTDRTRFFY
+340 ATDKTKFFY
-350 ESEDYTKANHDIGIK
+350 ESEDYTKVNHDIGIK
-365 PNFTVSDLSEFV
+365 PDVRVSDIAEIIR
-377 KSCEMVRK
+377 SCEMVKR
-385 YVEQHCKNLVKEPLV
+385 YVEQHCKTLVKEPLV
-400 FYDMYKDLNMGSYF
+400 FYDTYKNLHISNYF
-414 NHIDANGKLSYNIAI
+414 GHIDATGKISFNIAI
-429 GQIYEDRDN
+429 GQIYFDRDM
-438 LPIVENIR
+438 LPVVENLR

-478 LNDADQQ
+478 VNTTDQE
-485 DSVMGEEIAKVFN
+485 SVIGEEIVRVFN
-498 ILKDHEKNQDEYM
+498 ILKDHEKDLDAYM

-529 QIAKTISKREFATL
+529 QIAKTIGKIEFVNL
-543 NDIIIKLYRDNT
+543 NDIITKVYGDNK
-555 NLRQFVDAVK
+555 NLQQFVDSVK
-565 YHENPNSKFI
+565 YHQNPNAKYI
-575 EDLYNLSNQTK
+575 EDLYNLDK
-586 EDEKIELNI
+586 GEDEKLDLNV

-786 YKPQGE
+786 YKPQGD

>member
-76 EYAECNRLCSSFITN
+76 EYTECNRLCSSFITN

-223 LDVESINDHI
+223 LDIESINDHI

-238 SVDKFNIL
+238 NVDKFNIL
-246 FELRRMNIDIRDF
+246 FELRRMNIDIKDY

-290 YANDPNM
+290 YANDPNL

-305 DIFTQPMYTVSEYNN
+305 DIFTQSMYTVSEYNN

-340 NNTDRTRFFY
+340 TADRTRFFY
-350 ESEDYTKANHDIGIK
+350 ESEDYTKVNHDIGIK
-365 PNFTVSDLSEFV
+365 PDVRVSDIAEIIR
-377 KSCEMVRK
+377 SCELVKR

-400 FYDMYKDLNMGSYF
+400 FYDTYKDLHISNYF
-414 NHIDANGKLSYNIAI
+414 GHVDAAGKISFNIAI
-429 GQIYEDRDN
+429 GQIYFDRDM
-438 LPIVENIR
+438 LPVVENLR

-460 VVEVLDTDLLISV
+460 IVEVLDTDLLISV

-478 LNDADQQ
+478 VNTTDQE
-485 DSVMGEEIAKVFN
+485 SVIGEEIVRVFN
-498 ILKDHEKNQDEYM
+498 ILKDHEKDLEAYM

-529 QIAKTISKREFATL
+529 QIAKTIGKIEFVNL
-543 NDIIIKLYRDNT
+543 NDIITKVYGDNK
-555 NLRQFVDAVK
+555 NLQQFVDSVK
-565 YHENPNSKFI
+565 YHQNPNAKFI
-575 EDLYNLSNQTK
+575 EELYNLDK
-586 EDEKIELNI
+586 GEDEKIELNI

>member
-62 PESYITVL
+62 PESYIAVL

-76 EYAECNRLCSSFITN
+76 EYSECNRLCSSFITN

-223 LDVESINDHI
+223 LDIESINDHI

-238 SVDKFNIL
+238 NVDKFNIL
-246 FELRRMNIDIRDF
+246 FELRRMNIDIKYY

-290 YANDPNM
+290 YANDPNL

-332 NTSCIDNQ
+332 NTSCIENQ
-340 NNTDRTRFFY
+340 NTDRTRFFY
-350 ESEDYTKANHDIGIK
+350 ESEDYTKVNHDVGIK
-365 PNFTVSDLSEFV
+365 PDVRVSDIAEIIR
-377 KSCEMVRK
+377 SCELVKR
-385 YVEQHCKNLVKEPLV
+385 YVEQHCKTLVKEPLV
-400 FYDMYKDLNMGSYF
+400 FYDTYKDLHISNYF
-414 NHIDANGKLSYNIAI
+414 GHVDATGKISFNIAI
-429 GQIYEDRDN
+429 GQIYFDRDM
-438 LPIVENIR
+438 LPVVENLR

-460 VVEVLDTDLLISV
+460 IVEVLDTDLLISV

-478 LNDADQQ
+478 VNTTDQE
-485 DSVMGEEIAKVFN
+485 SVIGEEIVRVFN
-498 ILKDHEKNQDEYM
+498 ILKDHEKDLEAYM

-529 QIAKTISKREFATL
+529 QIAKTIGKREFVNL
-543 NDIIIKLYRDNT
+543 NDIITKVYGDNK
-555 NLRQFVDAVK
+555 NLQQFVDSVK
-565 YHENPNSKFI
+565 YHQNPNAKFI
-575 EDLYNLSNQTK
+575 EELYNLDK
-586 EDEKIELNI
+586 GEDEKIELNI

>member
-70 SLFGLP
+70 SLLGLP
-76 EYAECNRLCSSFITN
+76 EYTECNRLCSSFITN

-223 LDVESINDHI
+223 LDIESINDHI

-238 SVDKFNIL
+238 NVDKFNIL
-246 FELRRMNIDIRDF
+246 FELRRMNIDIKDYY
-259 SSIEE
+259 SIEE

-290 YANDPNM
+290 YANDPNL

-305 DIFTQPMYTVSEYNN
+305 NIFTQPMYTVSEYNN

-332 NTSCIDNQ
+332 NTSCIENQ
-340 NNTDRTRFFY
+340 TTDKTKFFY
-350 ESEDYTKANHDIGIK
+350 ESEDYTNANHDIGIK
-365 PNFTVSDLSEFV
+365 PDVRVSDIAEIIR
-377 KSCEMVRK
+377 SCELVKR
-385 YVEQHCKNLVKEPLV
+385 YVEQHCKTLVKDPLV
-400 FYDMYKDLNMGSYF
+400 FYDTYKDLNISNYF
-414 NHIDANGKLSYNIAI
+414 GHIDAAGKISFNIAI
-429 GQIYEDRDN
+429 GQIYFDRDM
-438 LPIVENIR
+438 LPVVENLR

-460 VVEVLDTDLLISV
+460 IVEVLDTDLLISV

-478 LNDADQQ
+478 VNTTDQE
-485 DSVMGEEIAKVFN
+485 SVIGEEIVRVFN
-498 ILKDHEKNQDEYM
+498 ILKDHEKDLEAYM

-529 QIAKTISKREFATL
+529 QIAKTIGKREFVNL
-543 NDIIIKLYRDNT
+543 NDIITKVYGDNK
-555 NLRQFVDAVK
+555 NLQQFVDSVK
-565 YHENPNSKFI
+565 YHQNPNAKFI
-575 EDLYNLSNQTK
+575 EELYNLDK
-586 EDEKIELNI
+586 GEDEKIELNI

>member
-62 PESYITVL
+62 PESYIAVL

-76 EYAECNRLCSSFITN
+76 EYTECNRLCSSFITN

-223 LDVESINDHI
+223 LDIESINDHI

-238 SVDKFNIL
+238 NVDKFNIL
-246 FELRRMNIDIRDF
+246 FELRRMNIDIKDY

-290 YANDPNM
+290 YANDPNL

-332 NTSCIDNQ
+332 NTSCIENQ
-340 NNTDRTRFFY
+340 NTDRTRFFY
-350 ESEDYTKANHDIGIK
+350 ESEDYTKVNHDIGIK
-365 PNFTVSDLSEFV
+365 ADVRISDIAEIIR
-377 KSCEMVRK
+377 SCELVKR
-385 YVEQHCKNLVKEPLV
+385 YVEQHCKTLVKEPLV
-400 FYDMYKDLNMGSYF
+400 FYDTYKDLNISNYF
-414 NHIDANGKLSYNIAI
+414 GHIDAAGKISFNIAI
-429 GQIYEDRDN
+429 GQIYFDRDM
-438 LPIVENIR
+438 LPVVENLR

-460 VVEVLDTDLLISV
+460 IVEVLDTDLLISV

-478 LNDADQQ
+478 VNTTDQE
-485 DSVMGEEIAKVFN
+485 SVISEEIVRVFN
-498 ILKDHEKNQDEYM
+498 ILKDHEKDLEAYM
-511 RDMHSRVD
+511 IDMHSRVD

-529 QIAKTISKREFATL
+529 QIAKTIGKREFVNL
-543 NDIIIKLYRDNT
+543 NDIITKVYGDNK
-555 NLRQFVDAVK
+555 NLQQFVDSVK
-565 YHENPNSKFI
+565 YHQNPNAKFI
-575 EDLYNLSNQTK
+575 EELYNLDK
-586 EDEKIELNI
+586 GEDEKIELNV

>member
-76 EYAECNRLCSSFITN
+76 EYTECNRLCSSFITN

-223 LDVESINDHI
+223 LDIESINDHI

-238 SVDKFNIL
+238 NVDKFNIL
-246 FELRRMNIDIRDF
+246 FELRRMNIDIKDY

-290 YANDPNM
+290 YANDPNL

-305 DIFTQPMYTVSEYNN
+305 DIFTQSMYTVSEYNN

-332 NTSCIDNQ
+332 NTSCIENQ
-340 NNTDRTRFFY
+340 NTDKTKFFY
-350 ESEDYTKANHDIGIK
+350 ESEDYTNTNHDIGIK
-365 PNFTVSDLSEFV
+365 ADVRVSDIAEIIR
-377 KSCEMVRK
+377 SCEMVKR
-385 YVEQHCKNLVKEPLV
+385 YVEQHCKTLVKEPLV
-400 FYDMYKDLNMGSYF
+400 FYDTYKDLNISNYF
-414 NHIDANGKLSYNIAI
+414 GHIDAAGKISFNIAI
-429 GQIYEDRDN
+429 GQIYFDRDM
-438 LPIVENIR
+438 LPVVENLR

-460 VVEVLDTDLLISV
+460 IVEVLDTDLLISV

-478 LNDADQQ
+478 VNTTDQE
-485 DSVMGEEIAKVFN
+485 SVISEEIVRVFN
-498 ILKDHEKNQDEYM
+498 ILKDHEKDLEAYM

-529 QIAKTISKREFATL
+529 QIAKTIGKREFVNL
-543 NDIIIKLYRDNT
+543 NDIITKVYGDNK
-555 NLRQFVDAVK
+555 NLQQFVDSVK
-565 YHENPNSKFI
+565 YHQNPNAKFI
-575 EDLYNLSNQTK
+575 EELYNLDK
-586 EDEKIELNI
+586 GEDEKLDLNV

>member
-1 MEASIVNI
+1 VNI

-62 PESYITVL
+62 PESYIAVL

-76 EYAECNRLCSSFITN
+76 EYTECNRLCSSFITN

-223 LDVESINDHI
+223 LDIESINDHI

-238 SVDKFNIL
+238 NVDKFNIL
-246 FELRRMNIDIRDF
+246 FELRRMNIDIKDY

-290 YANDPNM
+290 YANDPNL

-332 NTSCIDNQ
+332 NTSCIENQ
-340 NNTDRTRFFY
+340 NTDRTRFFY
-350 ESEDYTKANHDIGIK
+350 ESEDYTKVNHDIGIK
-365 PNFTVSDLSEFV
+365 ADVRVSDIAEIIR
-377 KSCEMVRK
+377 SCELVKR
-385 YVEQHCKNLVKEPLV
+385 YVEQHCKTMVKEPLV
-400 FYDMYKDLNMGSYF
+400 FYDTYKDLHISNYF
-414 NHIDANGKLSYNIAI
+414 GHIDATGKISFNIAI
-429 GQIYEDRDN
+429 GQIYFDRDM
-438 LPIVENIR
+438 LPVVENLR

-460 VVEVLDTDLLISV
+460 IVEVLDTDLLISV

-478 LNDADQQ
+478 VNTTDQE
-485 DSVMGEEIAKVFN
+485 SVIGEEIVRVFN
-498 ILKDHEKNQDEYM
+498 ILKDHEKDLEAYM

-529 QIAKTISKREFATL
+529 QIAKTIGKIEFVNL
-543 NDIIIKLYRDNT
+543 NDIITKVYGDNK
-555 NLRQFVDAVK
+555 NLQQFVDSVK
-565 YHENPNSKFI
+565 YHQNPNAKFI
-575 EDLYNLSNQTK
+575 EELYNLDK
-586 EDEKIELNI
+586 GEDEKIELNI

-602 NILEQLVMNRSKT
+602 NILEQLIMNRSKT

-786 YKPQGE
+786 YKPQGD

>member
-76 EYAECNRLCSSFITN
+76 EYTECNRLCSSFITN

-223 LDVESINDHI
+223 LDIESINDHI

-238 SVDKFNIL
+238 NVDKFNIL
-246 FELRRMNIDIRDF
+246 FELRRMNIDIKDYF
-259 SSIEE
+259 SIEE
-264 IIEDMHRKLNNAKT
+264 IIEAMHRKLNNAKT

-290 YANDPNM
+290 YANDPNL

-320 IKEGIEMMKDKI
+320 LKEGIEMMKDKI
-332 NTSCIDNQ
+332 NTSCIENQ
-340 NNTDRTRFFY
+340 NTDRTRFFY

-365 PNFTVSDLSEFV
+365 ADVRVSDIAEIIR
-377 KSCEMVRK
+377 SCEMVKR
-385 YVEQHCKNLVKEPLV
+385 YVEQHCKTLVKEPLV
-400 FYDMYKDLNMGSYF
+400 FYDTYKDLNISNYF
-414 NHIDANGKLSYNIAI
+414 GHVDATGKISFNIAV
-429 GQIYEDRDN
+429 GQIYFDRDM
-438 LPIVENIR
+438 LPVVENLR

-460 VVEVLDTDLLISV
+460 IVEVLDTDLLISV

-478 LNDADQQ
+478 VNTTDQE
-485 DSVMGEEIAKVFN
+485 SVIGEEIVRVFN
-498 ILKDHEKNQDEYM
+498 ILKDHEKDLEAYM

-529 QIAKTISKREFATL
+529 QIAKTIGKIEFVNL
-543 NDIIIKLYRDNT
+543 NDIITKVYGDNK
-555 NLRQFVDAVK
+555 NLQQFVDSVK
-565 YHENPNSKFI
+565 YHQNPNAKFI
-575 EDLYNLSNQTK
+575 EELYNLDK
-586 EDEKIELNI
+586 GEDEKIELNI

-786 YKPQGE
+786 YKPQGD

>member
-1 MEASIVNI
+1 MNI

-76 EYAECNRLCSSFITN
+76 EYTECNRLCSSFITN

-115 VDIEKRDII
+115 IDIEKRDII

-223 LDVESINDHI
+223 LDIESINDHI

-238 SVDKFNIL
+238 NVDKFNIL
-246 FELRRMNIDIRDF
+246 FELRRMNIDIKDY

-290 YANDPNM
+290 YANDPNL

-320 IKEGIEMMKDKI
+320 LKEGIEMMKDKI
-332 NTSCIDNQ
+332 NTSCIENQ
-340 NNTDRTRFFY
+340 NTDRTRFFY
-350 ESEDYTKANHDIGIK
+350 ESEDYTKVNHDIGIK
-365 PNFTVSDLSEFV
+365 ADVRVSDIAEIIR
-377 KSCEMVRK
+377 SCEMVKR
-385 YVEQHCKNLVKEPLV
+385 YVEQHCKTLVKEPLV
-400 FYDMYKDLNMGSYF
+400 FYDTYKDLNISNYF
-414 NHIDANGKLSYNIAI
+414 GHIDAAGKISFNIAI
-429 GQIYEDRDN
+429 GQIYFDRDM
-438 LPIVENIR
+438 LPVVENLR

-460 VVEVLDTDLLISV
+460 IVEVLDTDLLISV

-478 LNDADQQ
+478 VNTTDQE
-485 DSVMGEEIAKVFN
+485 SVIGEEIVRVFN
-498 ILKDHEKNQDEYM
+498 ILKDHEKDLEAYM

-529 QIAKTISKREFATL
+529 QIAKTIGKREFVNL
-543 NDIIIKLYRDNT
+543 NDIITKVYGDNK
-555 NLRQFVDAVK
+555 NLQQFVDSVK
-565 YHENPNSKFI
+565 YHQNPNAKFI
-575 EDLYNLSNQTK
+575 EELYNLDK
-586 EDEKIELNI
+586 GEDEKLDLNV

-742 KAEQGGSPQKY
+742 KAEQGGSPEKY

-786 YKPQGE
+786 YKPQGD

>member
-62 PESYITVL
+62 PESYIAVL
-70 SLFGLP
+70 SLLGLP

-223 LDVESINDHI
+223 LDIESINDHI

-238 SVDKFNIL
+238 NVDKFNIL
-246 FELRRMNIDIRDF
+246 FELRRMNIDIKDY

-290 YANDPNM
+290 YANDPNL
-297 NIEDVNKI
+297 NIGDTNEI
-305 DIFTQPMYTVSEYNN
+305 DIFTQPMYTVAEYNN
-320 IKEGIEMMKDKI
+320 LKEGIEMMKDKI
-332 NTSCIDNQ
+332 NTSCIENQ
-340 NNTDRTRFFY
+340 TNDKTRFFY

-365 PNFTVSDLSEFV
+365 PDVRVSDIAEIIR
-377 KSCEMVRK
+377 SCEMVKR
-385 YVEQHCKNLVKEPLV
+385 YVEQHCKPLVKDPLV
-400 FYDMYKDLNMGSYF
+400 FYDTYKDLNISNYF
-414 NHIDANGKLSYNIAI
+414 DHIDANGKISFNIAI
-429 GQIYEDRDN
+429 GQVYFDRDMLPVIEN
-438 LPIVENIR
+438 LR

-460 VVEVLDTDLLISV
+460 IVEVLDTDLLISV

-478 LNDADQQ
+478 VSSMDH
-485 DSVMGEEIAKVFN
+485 DSVIGEEIIRVFN
-498 ILKDHEKNQDEYM
+498 ILKDHEKDFDAYM

-519 SILYVLNNDS
+519 SIMYVLYNDS
-529 QIAKTISKREFATL
+529 QIAKTMGKREFATL
-543 NDIIIKLYRDNT
+543 NDIVIKVYNDNN
-555 NLRQFVDAVK
+555 NLKRFVDNVK
-565 YHENPNSKFI
+565 YQQNPNAKFI
-575 EDLYNLSNQTK
+575 EDLYNSDKNV
-586 EDEKIELNI
+586 DEKVNINI

-602 NILEQLVMNRSKT
+602 NILEHLVLKRSNS

-786 YKPQGE
+786 YKPQGD

>member
-21 RKRKLST
+21 RKRKLSI

-76 EYAECNRLCSSFITN
+76 EYTECNRLCSSFITN

-223 LDVESINDHI
+223 LDIESINDHI

-238 SVDKFNIL
+238 NVDKFNIL
-246 FELRRMNIDIRDF
+246 FELRRMNIDIKDY

-290 YANDPNM
+290 YANDPNL

-332 NTSCIDNQ
+332 NTSCIENQ
-340 NNTDRTRFFY
+340 TTDKTKFFY
-350 ESEDYTKANHDIGIK
+350 ESEDYTKVNHDIGIK
-365 PNFTVSDLSEFV
+365 ADVRVSDIAEIIR
-377 KSCEMVRK
+377 SCEMVKR
-385 YVEQHCKNLVKEPLV
+385 YVEQHCKTLVKEPLV
-400 FYDMYKDLNMGSYF
+400 FYDTYKDLHISNYF
-414 NHIDANGKLSYNIAI
+414 GHVDATGKISFNIAI
-429 GQIYEDRDN
+429 GQIYFDRDM
-438 LPIVENIR
+438 LPVVENLR

-460 VVEVLDTDLLISV
+460 IVEVLDTDLLISV

-478 LNDADQQ
+478 VNTTDQE
-485 DSVMGEEIAKVFN
+485 SVIGEEIVRVFN
-498 ILKDHEKNQDEYM
+498 ILKDHEKDLDAYM

-529 QIAKTISKREFATL
+529 QIAKTMGKIEFVNL
-543 NDIIIKLYRDNT
+543 NDIITKVYGDNK
-555 NLRQFVDAVK
+555 NLQQFVDSVK
-565 YHENPNSKFI
+565 YHQNPNAKFI
-575 EDLYNLSNQTK
+575 EELYNLDK
-586 EDEKIELNI
+586 GEDEKIELNV

>member
-62 PESYITVL
+62 PESYIAVL

-76 EYAECNRLCSSFITN
+76 EYTECNRLCSSFITN

-223 LDVESINDHI
+223 LDIESINDHI

-238 SVDKFNIL
+238 NVDKFNIL
-246 FELRRMNIDIRDF
+246 FELRRMNIDIKDY

-290 YANDPNM
+290 YANDPNL

-332 NTSCIDNQ
+332 NTSCIENQ
-340 NNTDRTRFFY
+340 TTDKTKFFY
-350 ESEDYTKANHDIGIK
+350 ESEDYTKVNHDIGIK
-365 PNFTVSDLSEFV
+365 PDVRVSDIAEIIR
-377 KSCEMVRK
+377 SCELVKR
-385 YVEQHCKNLVKEPLV
+385 YVEQHCKTLVKEPLV
-400 FYDMYKDLNMGSYF
+400 FYDTYKDLHISNYF
-414 NHIDANGKLSYNIAI
+414 GHIDATGKISFNIAI
-429 GQIYEDRDN
+429 GQIYFDRDM
-438 LPIVENIR
+438 LPVVENLR

-478 LNDADQQ
+478 VNTTDQE
-485 DSVMGEEIAKVFN
+485 SVIGEEIVRVFN
-498 ILKDHEKNQDEYM
+498 ILKDHEKDLEAYM

-519 SILYVLNNDS
+519 SILCVLNNDS
-529 QIAKTISKREFATL
+529 QIAKTIGKREFVNL
-543 NDIIIKLYRDNT
+543 NDIITKVYGDNK
-555 NLRQFVDAVK
+555 NLQQFVDSVK
-565 YHENPNSKFI
+565 YHQNPNAKFI
-575 EDLYNLSNQTK
+575 EELYNLDK
-586 EDEKIELNI
+586 GEDEKLDLNV

-602 NILEQLVMNRSKT
+602 NILEQLVINRSKT

>member
-178 LIKVKLA
+178 IIKVKLA

-223 LDVESINDHI
+223 LDIESINDHI

-238 SVDKFNIL
+238 NVDNFNIL
-246 FELRRMNIDIRDF
+246 FELRRMNIDIKDY

-290 YANDPNM
+290 YANDPNL

-320 IKEGIEMMKDKI
+320 LKEGIEMMKDKI
-332 NTSCIDNQ
+332 NTSCIENQ
-340 NNTDRTRFFY
+340 NTDRTRFFY
-350 ESEDYTKANHDIGIK
+350 ESEDYTKVNHDIGIK
-365 PNFTVSDLSEFV
+365 ADVRVSDIAEIIR
-377 KSCEMVRK
+377 SCELVKR
-385 YVEQHCKNLVKEPLV
+385 YVEQHCKTLVKEPLV
-400 FYDMYKDLNMGSYF
+400 FYDTYKDLNISNYF
-414 NHIDANGKLSYNIAI
+414 GHIDAAGKISFNIAI
-429 GQIYEDRDN
+429 GQIYFDRDM
-438 LPIVENIR
+438 LPVVENLR

-460 VVEVLDTDLLISV
+460 IVEVLDTDLLISV

-478 LNDADQQ
+478 VNTTDQE
-485 DSVMGEEIAKVFN
+485 SVIGEEIVRVFN
-498 ILKDHEKNQDEYM
+498 ILKDHEKDLEAYM

-529 QIAKTISKREFATL
+529 QIAKTIGKREFVNL
-543 NDIIIKLYRDNT
+543 NDIITKVYGDNK
-555 NLRQFVDAVK
+555 NLQQFVDSVK
-565 YHENPNSKFI
+565 YHQNPNAKFI
-575 EDLYNLSNQTK
+575 EELYNLDK
-586 EDEKIELNI
+586 GEDEKIELNI

-697 IINPIIPAISALSWM
+697 IINPIIPAISALSWI

-786 YKPQGE
+786 YKPQGD

>member
-76 EYAECNRLCSSFITN
+76 EYSECNRLCSSFITN

-223 LDVESINDHI
+223 LDIESINDHI

-238 SVDKFNIL
+238 NVDKFNIL
-246 FELRRMNIDIRDF
+246 FELRRMNIDIKDY

-290 YANDPNM
+290 YANDPNL

-305 DIFTQPMYTVSEYNN
+305 DIFTQSMYTVSEYNN

-332 NTSCIDNQ
+332 NTSCIENQ
-340 NNTDRTRFFY
+340 TTDKTKFFY
-350 ESEDYTKANHDIGIK
+350 ESEDYTKANIDIGIK
-365 PNFTVSDLSEFV
+365 PDVRVSDISEIIR
-377 KSCEMVRK
+377 SCELVKR
-385 YVEQHCKNLVKEPLV
+385 YVEQHCKTLVKEPLV
-400 FYDMYKDLNMGSYF
+400 FYDTYKSLSISNYF
-414 NHIDANGKLSYNIAI
+414 GHVDATGKISFNIAI
-429 GQIYEDRDN
+429 GQIYFDRDM
-438 LPIVENIR
+438 LPVVENLR

-460 VVEVLDTDLLISV
+460 IVEVLDTDLLISV

-478 LNDADQQ
+478 VNTTDQE
-485 DSVMGEEIAKVFN
+485 SVIGEEIVRVFN
-498 ILKDHEKNQDEYM
+498 ILKDHEKDLEAYM

-529 QIAKTISKREFATL
+529 QIAKTIGKIEFVNL
-543 NDIIIKLYRDNT
+543 NDIITKVYGDNK
-555 NLRQFVDAVK
+555 NLQQFVDSVK
-565 YHENPNSKFI
+565 YHQNPNAKFI
-575 EDLYNLSNQTK
+575 EELYNLDK
-586 EDEKIELNI
+586 GEDEKIELNI

-786 YKPQGE
+786 YKPQGD

>member
-1 MEASIVNI
+1 MNI

-76 EYAECNRLCSSFITN
+76 EYSECNRLCSSFITN

-136 LSFNHDSIMNRFNL
+136 LSFNHDSIRTRFNL

-238 SVDKFNIL
+238 NVDKFNIL
-246 FELRRMNIDIRDF
+246 FELRRMNIDIKDY

-290 YANDPNM
+290 YANDPNL

-332 NTSCIDNQ
+332 NTSCIENQ
-340 NNTDRTRFFY
+340 TTDKTKFFY
-350 ESEDYTKANHDIGIK
+350 ESEDYTKVNHDIGIK
-365 PNFTVSDLSEFV
+365 PDVRVSDIAEIIR
-377 KSCEMVRK
+377 SCELVKR
-385 YVEQHCKNLVKEPLV
+385 YVEQHCKTLVKEPLV
-400 FYDMYKDLNMGSYF
+400 FYDTYKDLHISNYF
-414 NHIDANGKLSYNIAI
+414 GHVDATGKISFNIAI
-429 GQIYEDRDN
+429 GQVYFDRDI
-438 LPIVENIR
+438 LPVVENLR

-460 VVEVLDTDLLISV
+460 IVEVLDTDLLISV

-478 LNDADQQ
+478 VNTTDQE
-485 DSVMGEEIAKVFN
+485 SVIGEEIVRVFN
-498 ILKDHEKNQDEYM
+498 ILKDHEKDLEAYM

-529 QIAKTISKREFATL
+529 QIAKTIGKREFVNL
-543 NDIIIKLYRDNT
+543 NDIITKVYGDNK
-555 NLRQFVDAVK
+555 NLQQFVDSVK
-565 YHENPNSKFI
+565 YHQNPNAKFI
-575 EDLYNLSNQTK
+575 EELYNLDK
-586 EDEKIELNI
+586 GEDEKLDLNV